1 MGTMKRTAL
10 PASTATIRR
19 PHSLIVFVLTLLVVL
34 HVAYKSHSVVIGCVG
49 ILVCLIGFAF
59 VGRNTDS
66 LTSKLERGN
75 VIAFVLIFLWM
86 VSR

>member
-10 PASTATIRR
+10 PASTSALKR
-19 PHSLIVFVLTLLVVL
+19 PHSLIVVVLSLLVYL
-34 HVAYKSHSVVIGCVG
+34 HVAFKSHSVVIGCIG

-75 VIAFVLIFLWM
+75 VIAFVFIFLWM